1 MVRITRLAGVLAAI
15 VVLTAC
21 GAPLPS
27 ASPTDDNALECTLIG
42 CESQV
47 VFEIDYDI
55 MPGSEYAVE
64 ACVDGECERA
74 QIRVSDRGVGRVA
87 NLTASADD
95 VVALVLH
102 GDDYSGSHAVALTV
116 ESPDQGTIIVEEEV
130 EFERTQPNGPRC
142 EPVCWIATI
151 PRL

>member
-1 MVRITRLAGVLAAI
+1 MVRITRRAGVLAAI
-15 VVLTAC
+15 VLLTAC

-27 ASPTDDNALECTLIG
+27 DSPTDEILCTLIG

-55 MPGSEYAVE
+55 MSGSEYAVE

-74 QIRVSDRGVGRVA
+74 QIRVSDRGVGKVA
-87 NLTASADD
+87 NLIASADD
-95 VVALVLH
+95 VVALVLQ

-116 ESPDQGTIIVEEEV
+116 ESPEQGTIIVEEEV

>member
-1 MVRITRLAGVLAAI
+1 MVRITGLAGVPAAI
-15 VVLTAC
+15 VLLTAC
-21 GAPLPS
+21 GAPLPP
-27 ASPTDDNALECTLIG
+27 ASPTDDNLMCTLIG

-47 VFEIDYDI
+47 IFEIDYDI
-55 MPGSEYAVE
+55 RPGSEYAVE

-74 QIRVSDRGVGRVA
+74 QIRVSDRGVGTVA
-87 NLTASADD
+87 NLHVSADD